1 MGRGGGWHCTLLFS
15 PTLILLHILIIWC
28 HKLIGYYSA
37 CFYCRFF
44 ESEPDLKSL
53 FPKIVKMNNENQLEY
68 DIDKEMLQRHAVTVL
83 EGLGAAVESL
93 EESDFLNSVLISIGQ
108 THVQRHV
115 KPNMLRV
122 GHLNLQFFNISK
134 IVQSLSYYV
143 SSIRHRNLSNQNAC
157 YMLRSRTVIFFLW

>member
-1 MGRGGGWHCTLLFS
+1 MTYRYMYVVKPLNHCATLLG
-15 PTLILLHILIIWC
+15 TLITISEIFKVSYFFPLNLNKKSYMITIL
-28 HKLIGYYSA
+28 SS
-37 CFYCRFF
+37 RFF

-68 DIDKEMLQRHAVTVL
+68 DIDREMLQRHAVTVL

-122 GHLNLQFFNISK
+122 G
-134 IVQSLSYYV
+134 
-143 SSIRHRNLSNQNAC
+143 
-157 YMLRSRTVIFFLW
+157 

>member
-1 MGRGGGWHCTLLFS
+1 MKFLRYPIFFRVNLNKKVIIIFS
-15 PTLILLHILIIWC
+15 
-28 HKLIGYYSA
+28 S
-37 CFYCRFF
+37 RFF

-68 DIDKEMLQRHAVTVL
+68 DIDREMLQRHAVTVL

-122 GHLNLQFFNISK
+122 G
-134 IVQSLSYYV
+134 
-143 SSIRHRNLSNQNAC
+143 
-157 YMLRSRTVIFFLW
+157 

>member
-1 MGRGGGWHCTLLFS
+1 
-15 PTLILLHILIIWC
+15 
-28 HKLIGYYSA
+28 
-37 CFYCRFF
+37 
-44 ESEPDLKSL
+44 
-53 FPKIVKMNNENQLEY
+53 MNNENQLEY

-122 GHLNLQFFNISK
+122 GHLNLKFFNISK
-134 IVQSLSYYV
+134 MRLF
-143 SSIRHRNLSNQNAC
+143 NLYQIMFLLLDNQNAC
-157 YMLRSRTVIFFLW
+157 YMLGPRTVIFFSLIKFSNSKQPGVDISVNSLILLTRSNCNCVLQWDNWLLFIVSLSKAQTNEKQFN

>member
-1 MGRGGGWHCTLLFS
+1 MNYRYMYVVKSLNHCATLLG
-15 PTLILLHILIIWC
+15 TLSTISEIFKVSNFFPVKFDMIIIL
-28 HKLIGYYSA
+28 SS
-37 CFYCRFF
+37 RFF

-68 DIDKEMLQRHAVTVL
+68 DIDREMLQRHAVTVL

-122 GHLNLQFFNISK
+122 G
-134 IVQSLSYYV
+134 
-143 SSIRHRNLSNQNAC
+143 
-157 YMLRSRTVIFFLW
+157 

>member
-1 MGRGGGWHCTLLFS
+1 MYVVKPLNNCATLLG
-15 PTLILLHILIIWC
+15 TLITISEIFKVSYFFPLNLNKKSYMIIIL
-28 HKLIGYYSA
+28 SS
-37 CFYCRFF
+37 RFF

-68 DIDKEMLQRHAVTVL
+68 DIDREMLQRHAVTVL

-122 GHLNLQFFNISK
+122 G
-134 IVQSLSYYV
+134 
-143 SSIRHRNLSNQNAC
+143 
-157 YMLRSRTVIFFLW
+157 

>member
-1 MGRGGGWHCTLLFS
+1 
-15 PTLILLHILIIWC
+15 
-28 HKLIGYYSA
+28 
-37 CFYCRFF
+37 
-44 ESEPDLKSL
+44 
-53 FPKIVKMNNENQLEY
+53 MNNENQLEY

-134 IVQSLSYYV
+134 MRLF
-143 SSIRHRNLSNQNAC
+143 NLYHIMFLLFDIEIYLIKLLHVKVKDGDFFFFDKVFQFKTT
-157 YMLRSRTVIFFLW
+157 RSRYKCEFINIVNKI

>member
-1 MGRGGGWHCTLLFS
+1 MYVVKPLNHCATLLG
-15 PTLILLHILIIWC
+15 TLITISEIFKVSYFFPLNLNKKSYMITIL
-28 HKLIGYYSA
+28 SS
-37 CFYCRFF
+37 RFF

-68 DIDKEMLQRHAVTVL
+68 DIDREMLQRHAVTVL

-122 GHLNLQFFNISK
+122 G
-134 IVQSLSYYV
+134 
-143 SSIRHRNLSNQNAC
+143 
-157 YMLRSRTVIFFLW
+157 

>member
-1 MGRGGGWHCTLLFS
+1 MSRHLFFFFFVQFLKMR
-15 PTLILLHILIIWC
+15 TII
-28 HKLIGYYSA
+28 IFS
-37 CFYCRFF
+37 FRFF

-68 DIDKEMLQRHAVTVL
+68 DIDREMLQRHAVTVL

-122 GHLNLQFFNISK
+122 GL
-134 IVQSLSYYV
+134 
-143 SSIRHRNLSNQNAC
+143 
-157 YMLRSRTVIFFLW
+157 

>member
-1 MGRGGGWHCTLLFS
+1 MYVVKPLNHCATLLG
-15 PTLILLHILIIWC
+15 TLITISEIFKVSYFFPLNLNKKSYMIIIL
-28 HKLIGYYSA
+28 SS
-37 CFYCRFF
+37 RFF

-68 DIDKEMLQRHAVTVL
+68 DIDREMLQRHAVTVL

-122 GHLNLQFFNISK
+122 G
-134 IVQSLSYYV
+134 
-143 SSIRHRNLSNQNAC
+143 
-157 YMLRSRTVIFFLW
+157 

>member
-1 MGRGGGWHCTLLFS
+1 MTYRYMYVVKPLNNCATLLG
-15 PTLILLHILIIWC
+15 TLITISEIFKVSYFFPLNLNKKSYMIIIL
-28 HKLIGYYSA
+28 SS
-37 CFYCRFF
+37 RFF

-68 DIDKEMLQRHAVTVL
+68 DIDREMLQRHAVTVL

-122 GHLNLQFFNISK
+122 G
-134 IVQSLSYYV
+134 
-143 SSIRHRNLSNQNAC
+143 
-157 YMLRSRTVIFFLW
+157 